1 MRTDKE
7 GNRHR
12 RLVQNGIENYR
23 IIRYNIVVSCEII
36 SHRES
41 VVVGWFPFFMSVA
54 PDGWGTEPKKKDSA
68 PNRIPG

>member
-41 VVVGWFPFFMSVA
+41 VVVGWFPFLCLLLLT
-54 PDGWGTEPKKKDSA
+54 DGEPEPKKKDSA